1 MASKYNWGDKLLIFL
16 KSYER
21 TPKITREKYYSLLS
35 TDKEVCLLWLFA
47 SVVRQYEMT
56 PPFSIVFL
64 FPTGPSSNLIHTY
77 SILTFQKV
85 IK

>member
-47 SVVRQYEMT
+47 FVVRQYEMT
-56 PPFSIVFL
+56 PPLFHCFSVSYRPFIQFNSYL
-64 FPTGPSSNLIHTY
+64 FHLNLP
-77 SILTFQKV
+77 KGD
-85 IK
+85 